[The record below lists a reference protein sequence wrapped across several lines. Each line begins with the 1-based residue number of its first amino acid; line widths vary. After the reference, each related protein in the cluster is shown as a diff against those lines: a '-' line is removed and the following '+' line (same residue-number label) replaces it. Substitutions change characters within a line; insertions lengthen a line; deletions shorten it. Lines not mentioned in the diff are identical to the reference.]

1 MKNLSIC
8 AVAAMLMSST
18 VFGGALDT
26 KVVAGDANWVAH
38 VDVEAMLSSD
48 LGKMFLAKAEE
59 KEGFAQGIL
68 DIKKVMGFD
77 PLEDIRGI
85 TVYGPRLGDQEGVV
99 VVDATV
105 AADKLIDLLKKNDT
119 YKAASYGNHSLHEW
133 TEDKNPRAKGEKRF
147 ACFYDNKTVVVSTGL
162 KTLQKSLDVLD
173 GKADTLAK
181 TKAIGSLPE
190 TAKGAFVVLAT
201 DKIELPKGKAPR
213 AAMLQR
219 VTAVSM
225 QCGESEGQLFL
236 SASVLAGSEEDADN
250 MRKLANGFLAFGE
263 MMRGQEEFAG
273 LKDLGEKIEI
283 GGKGK
288 EVRLDATM
296 PVKSVVKVLTFI
308 EDNRKAKRAKR
319 TEEPRE

>member
-38 VDVEAMLSSD
+38 IDVEAVLSSE

-68 DIKKVMGFD
+68 DIKKMMGFD

-85 TVYGPRLGDQEGVV
+85 TVYGPRLGNEEGVV
-99 VVDATV
+99 VVDATI
-105 AADKLIDLLKKNDT
+105 ASDKLIDLLKANAS
-119 YKAASYGNHSLHEW
+119 YKADSYGKHTVHQW
-133 TEDKNPRAKGEKRF
+133 TEDKNPRAKGQKRF
-147 ACFYDNKTVVVSTGL
+147 ACFYDNKTIVVATGL
-162 KTLQKSLDVLD
+162 KSLETSLDVLD
-173 GKADTLAK
+173 GKSDTLAK

-190 TAKGAFVVLAT
+190 SAKGAFMVLAA
-201 DKIELPKGKAPR
+201 DKIEFPKGKAPR

-219 VTAVSM
+219 VTAVSL
-225 QCGESEGQLFL
+225 QCGESEGQLFAV
-236 SASVLAGSEEDADN
+236 ASVLAGSEEDADN

-288 EVRLDATM
+288 EVRLDATIS
-296 PVKSVVKVLTFI
+296 VKSVLKVLAFI
-308 EDNRKAKRAKR
+308 EDNQKAKRTKR
-319 TEEPRE
+319 AEETRE